1 LLSIKAIIQ
10 PIKVMYEIIASA
22 LELFG
27 VVCMFTI
34 LKFDC

>member
-1 LLSIKAIIQ
+1 
-10 PIKVMYEIIASA
+10 MYEIIASA